1 MQTLTE
7 HPESADSIRKR
18 ASMFFEEHRQTIH
31 AQTDRLFAG
40 LLIFEW
46 MAAIAGAMWLTP
58 YTWVG
63 GEGLI
68 HLHVKSAVFLGA
80 IISILPVILSIHRPG
95 QTLTRHMIAVSQML
109 FSALLIHITGGRIE
123 THFHVFGSLAF
134 LAFYRDWRVLI
145 SASAVVAA
153 DHCIRGLY
161 WPQSVFGVLAAS
173 PWRWLEH
180 AGWVVFEDIFLI
192 RSCLLGVKE
201 MKTISQRRAELEETN
216 ARIESTVVERT
227 AELRRAIVAAKDADR
242 SKSEF
247 LANMSHEI
255 RTPMTA
261 ILGFA
266 DNLLERDLSSEDRM
280 MAVSTI
286 QKNGHHLLRIINE
299 ILDLSKIEAGKL
311 QVEYLP
317 CSPVKIVAEIQS
329 LMQVRAQAAGL
340 SFDVEMIPPVPQTI
354 LTDPTRLRQIL
365 INLVGNALKF
375 SKVGGVRLVVSLR
388 GADTDHPLIRFDV
401 IDTGIG
407 LTEAQIG
414 RLFDPFTQADN
425 STTREFGGTGLG
437 LSISKRLAVMLGGDI
452 TVTSTPGQG
461 ATFSVEIATGLLNG
475 VPMVERIEE
484 LSIEYRETTSPT
496 PMPLDGR
503 LTGLRILLAEDGRDN
518 QRLITFILEKAGA
531 KVDLAEDGNVALQTA
546 LRSMQEHRLHDV
558 ILLDMQMP
566 YIDGYGVAS
575 ILRERG
581 YPHPIIALT
590 AHAMAGDREKCLHAG
605 CDDYLAK
612 PIDRAKLM
620 ETIRRHVRRMPVESQ
635 ACALTE

>member
-1 MQTLTE
+1 MQTMTE
-7 HPESADSIRKR
+7 NPDPADSIRTR
-18 ASMFFEEHRQTIH
+18 ATLFFEEHLQTIH

-46 MAAIAGAMWLTP
+46 MAAIAGALWLTP

-68 HLHVKSAVFLGA
+68 HIHVKGAVFLGA
-80 IISILPVILSIHRPG
+80 IISILPVMLSIHRPG
-95 QTLTRHMIAVSQML
+95 KTLTRHMIAVSQML

-145 SASAVVAA
+145 SASAVVAV

-180 AGWVVFEDIFLI
+180 AAWVVFEDIFLI

-201 MKTISQRRAELEETN
+201 LKTISQRQAELEDTN

-227 AELRRAIVAAKDADR
+227 AELREAIVAAKDADR

-266 DNLLERDLSSEDRM
+266 DHLLERDLSSEDRTI
-280 MAVSTI
+280 AVSTI
-286 QKNGHHLLRIINE
+286 QRNGHHLLRIINE

-311 QVEYLP
+311 RVECLP

-329 LMQVRAQAAGL
+329 LMQVQAHAAGL
-340 SFDVEMIPPVPQTI
+340 SFDIDMIPPVPQFI

-375 SKVGGVRLVVSLR
+375 SKVGGVRLVISLR
-388 GADTDHPLIRFDV
+388 NSASDQPRIRFDV

-407 LTEAQIG
+407 LTEEQIG
-414 RLFDPFTQADN
+414 RLFDPFTQADS

-452 TVTSTPGQG
+452 TVASAPGQG
-461 ATFSVEIATGLLNG
+461 ANFSVEIATGPLQG
-475 VPMVERIEE
+475 VAMIERVEE
-484 LSIEYRETTSPT
+484 LSIDDRETGAPT
-496 PMPLDGR
+496 PIPLEGS

-546 LRSMQEHRLHDV
+546 LRSMRERRLHDA

-566 YIDGYGVAS
+566 FIDGYGVAS
-575 ILRERG
+575 NLRERG
-581 YPHPIIALT
+581 YARPIIALT
-590 AHAMAGDREKCLHAG
+590 AHAMAGDREKCLNAG

-612 PIDRAKLM
+612 PIDRTKLI
-620 ETIRRHVRRMPVESQ
+620 ETIRRQVRRKPVESG
-635 ACALTE
+635 AFALTE